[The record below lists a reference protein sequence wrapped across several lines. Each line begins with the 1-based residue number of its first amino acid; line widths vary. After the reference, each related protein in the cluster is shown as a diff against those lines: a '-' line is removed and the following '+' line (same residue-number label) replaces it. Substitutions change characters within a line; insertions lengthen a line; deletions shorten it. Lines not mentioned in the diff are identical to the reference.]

1 MRDVNNQ
8 SHWAM
13 NKSSD
18 FDLGSSPTLVWDA
31 DCDGLSLAPSATV
44 EPTSATKVE
53 MRTRANQPAMAVD
66 TFGTWARVKTDA
78 PHQIVSGGAGL
89 EVEVIF
95 DAPEGALIIDFE
107 WASRGDL
114 VVIWRASGQNH
125 VTWTDRL
132 DRFDPIEFE
141 GLPFAPDRV
150 VAAPDMSAIW
160 LVRRSTAR
168 VAQIKGDPL
177 PAPIAAFIRP
187 DTGFDPDPIAPNL
200 PRVQEVETALPTAPA
215 ILDVA
220 ALNDGAMALLREGA
234 GASGDNQM
242 DWRHANGVVQSTLL
256 GGVRR
261 AFSMCT
267 YGGNRVAVT
276 APDWT
281 EARIFAAPVETA
293 ADGVIV
299 PPGRA
304 RIPLRGWT
312 GGRLCHGARPLGC
325 YPKLPG
331 DNDAMPW
338 ANLAALSFAAFKDQG
353 ALTLAPIDTGLEGF
367 VWHRIYI
374 EADIPKGTQIKV
386 FVENRDHEDALLI
399 EEGQPQHLHVFGAID
414 DADTIPRGVW
424 VDMPS
429 EHAHGKNHLPNPD
442 RRKDQTGLFTCL
454 MQSVQTEQ
462 TRIEGRF
469 IRLRIELIGN
479 GAVTPRLYALRV
491 WGPRFSYR
499 DKYLPELYTI
509 TKGQGAPGSDF
520 LDRFLGLFE
529 SVLTP
534 LEGEIAQTWRGASAA
549 SAPVDAL
556 DWLGNWLGVNPD
568 DALGEAGKR
577 RLIAGAAEQSKWH
590 GTLRGLETALDI
602 ATDGGVRYGRVVVLE
617 NFVLRRTFATILGAD
632 FEDRHDPLTRGT
644 RGNANSILGPGFF
657 VGDEDEKT
665 LFALLR
671 PDVLDHDLTDPG
683 ERAEA
688 ARQLEQFDD
697 DAAFKVT
704 VLVHDGTDTRERGLI
719 SNVLGREVPAHV
731 NAEIFDAPQSL
742 LLGLTALLGVETRL
756 GPPITPQNFTLD
768 GSQLGQAHL
777 RGIPALDPRLQP

>member
-13 NKSSD
+13 NKPAD
-18 FDLGSSPTLVWDA
+18 FDVGLSPTLVWND
-31 DCDGLSLAPSATV
+31 DCNGLSLAPSAMV
-44 EPTSATKVE
+44 EPTSATKIE
-53 MRTRANQPAMAVD
+53 MRARANQSAMAVD
-66 TFGTWARVKTDA
+66 TFGTWARVEDGA
-78 PHQIVSGGAGL
+78 PSQIVSGGAGL
-89 EVEVIF
+89 ATEVIF
-95 DAPEGALIIDFE
+95 EAGEGAQIIDFE
-107 WASRGDL
+107 WSARGDL
-114 VVIWRASGQNH
+114 LVIWRASGRNH
-125 VTWTDRL
+125 VTWVDML

-141 GLPFAPDRV
+141 NLPFEPDRV
-150 VAAPDMSAIW
+150 VAAPDMSDLW

-168 VAQIKGDPL
+168 IALIKGDPV

-187 DTGFDPDPIAPNL
+187 DSGFDPDPIAPNM
-200 PRVQEVETALPTAPA
+200 PRVEALETALNAAPA

-220 ALNDGAMALLREGA
+220 ALTDGALAILREGA
-234 GASGDNQM
+234 GAAGENQI
-242 DWRHANGVVQSTLL
+242 DWLHSDGRFQNTRLD
-256 GGVRR
+256 GVRR

-267 YGGNRVAVT
+267 HNGNRVAIT
-276 APDWT
+276 TPDWT
-281 EARIFAAPVETA
+281 EARVFSPPVATAP
-293 ADGVIV
+293 DGVMI

-312 GGRLCHGARPLGC
+312 GGRLCNGVSPMGC
-325 YPKLPG
+325 YPKNAQG
-331 DNDAMPW
+331 EETPW

-353 ALTLAPIDTGLEGF
+353 AVTLSAIDTGLDGF

-386 FVENRDHEDALLI
+386 FAQSWDRDEEDLN
-399 EEGQPQHLHVFGAID
+399 EEGLPQHLHIFGSVEEAG
-414 DADTIPRGVW
+414 TTPRGVW

-429 EHAHGKNHLPNPD
+429 EHAHGKNHLPNPE
-442 RRKDQTGLFTCL
+442 RRKDRTGLFTCL
-454 MQSVQTEQ
+454 MQSTQRDQ

-469 IRLRIELIGN
+469 LRLRVELVGN
-479 GAVTPRLYALRV
+479 GAATPRLYALRV

-509 TKGQGAPGSDF
+509 TKGPGALGSDF
-520 LDRFLGLFE
+520 LDRFLGMFE

-534 LEGEIAQTWRGASAA
+534 MEGEIAQTWRGASAQ
-549 SAPVDAL
+549 SAPADAL
-556 DWLGNWLGVNPD
+556 DWLGGWLGVTPD
-568 DALGEAGKR
+568 SALGEAGKR

-632 FEDRHDPLTRGT
+632 FDDRDDPLTRGT
-644 RGNANSILGPGFF
+644 RGNANSMLGPGFF
-657 VGDEDEKT
+657 VGHEDEKT

-671 PDVLDHDLTDPG
+671 PEVLEHDLTDPG

-688 ARQLEQFDD
+688 ARQLEEFED

-704 VLVHDGTDTRERGLI
+704 VLVHDGTDGRERGLI
-719 SNVLGREVPAHV
+719 SNVIGREVPSHV
-731 NAEIFDAPQSL
+731 SAEIFDAPQSL

-756 GPPITPQNFTLD
+756 GPPITAPNFTLD
-768 GSQLGQAHL
+768 GSELGQAHL